1 MQSFI
6 SQNFILFLIKRKI
19 FCWEL
24 KNAFKNSLLL
34 DYFLTKRIE
43 TFIKKWLYQSL
54 EAKCHSCRSE
64 FTVF

>member
-6 SQNFILFLIKRKI
+6 SQNFTLFLIKLKI

-24 KNAFKNSLLL
+24 KNALL